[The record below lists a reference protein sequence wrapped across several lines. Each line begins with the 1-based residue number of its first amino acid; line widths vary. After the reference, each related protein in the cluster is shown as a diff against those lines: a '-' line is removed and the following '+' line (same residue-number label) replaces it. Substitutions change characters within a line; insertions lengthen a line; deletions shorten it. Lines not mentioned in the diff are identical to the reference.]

1 MFKCIILTIGLF
13 FLFTLLFGVRTI
25 YFIIRLIF
33 GGGRKRPTRSQ
44 QQSEKPASQDDRI
57 ITYKKKE
64 FEISNAEDV
73 EFEEIKDDEN
83 NM

>member
-1 MFKCIILTIGLF
+1 MFKFIILTIGLF

-25 YFIIRLIF
+25 YFIVRLIF
-33 GGGRKRPTRSQ
+33 GGGRKRPTSNQ

-73 EFEEIKDDEN
+73 EIEEIKDDEN